1 MLHDWR
7 LTRYVIP
14 AAPNEYQALTWRNQI
29 KTVGNSMPKVT
40 APLPAKELRDLK
52 RLHAQARAEARRLVR
67 TITDEEDPD
76 LTAAATA
83 DPDNPPLTEKTWRPM
98 RPASLARPELVAR
111 QLRHQRSRP
120 KAAVI
125 KEQVTLRIDRDVLEK
140 FRATGPGWQSRIN
153 KALRK
158 AAGV

>member
-1 MLHDWR
+1 
-7 LTRYVIP
+7 
-14 AAPNEYQALTWRNQI
+14 
-29 KTVGNSMPKVT
+29 MPKVT

-67 TITDEEDPD
+67 TITDEEDPG
-76 LTAAATA
+76 LTAAAA
-83 DPDNPPLTEKTWRPM
+83 AAVDPDSPPLNEKTFTEKTRRPM
-98 RPASLARPELVAR
+98 RPAPLARPELVAR
-111 QLRHQRSRP
+111 QLRRERSRP
-120 KAAVI
+120 KAAII
-125 KEQVTLRIDRDVLEK
+125 KQQVTLRIDQDVLEK